1 MHALSF
7 HMPTKILFGK
17 GTVLQLVPEL
27 QRNGIDRVLL
37 LTGGKSI
44 YTSGLYETLTAL
56 LAEAGI
62 AFETVSKVQPN
73 PRVAKVRK
81 AIAVC
86 KSARIQAIIPVG
98 GGSVFDSAKAIAL
111 GAPSNSDIWD
121 IATKKAD
128 YPTVALPIYGILT
141 LSGTSSEV
149 NSTAVIT
156 NEAESQKRSI
166 HSDLLCPKVAIIDP
180 TLQYSVP
187 LPQIRH
193 CGVDAL
199 SHILEP
205 YLSGLETS
213 EIIAEHCESYARA
226 IIRCLCAMPEA
237 QMHYDTRAEL
247 AFCSTFAHS
256 GWASLGRA
264 GRGDFASHRIGHAL
278 SGLFDTPHG
287 VTLGIIMPAW
297 MQYIYNQGHNKDAL
311 ARFAT
316 QILGITQ
323 APDNDFA
330 LAGVHGFKEFIRSQ
344 SMPVSMREIG
354 ITERDIPALIENACQ
369 SLPFG
374 AVIPM
379 NEQHICEVLKLAL

>member
-1 MHALSF
+1 MHAFSF

-27 QRNGIDRVLL
+27 LQNGLHRVLL
-37 LTGGKSI
+37 LTGGTSI
-44 YTSGLYETLTAL
+44 HTSGLYETLTTL

-73 PRVAKVRK
+73 PRVSKVRE

-86 KSARIQAIIPVG
+86 KAARIQAIVPVG

-111 GAPSNSDIWD
+111 GALSHSDIWD
-121 IATKKAD
+121 IATRTA
-128 YPTVALPIYGILT
+128 PFPAESLPIYGILT

-149 NSTAVIT
+149 NNTAVIT
-156 NEAESQKRSI
+156 NEDENQKRSI
-166 HSDLLCPKVAIIDP
+166 HSELLCPKVAVIDP

-187 LPQIRH
+187 LLQIRH

-205 YLSGLETS
+205 YLCGLETS
-213 EIIAEHCESYARA
+213 EVITEHCEGYARA
-226 IIRCLCAMPEA
+226 IIRCLRSMPEA
-237 QMHYDTRAEL
+237 QMHYETRAEL

-256 GWASLGRA
+256 GWASIGRA

-297 MQYIYNQGHNKDAL
+297 MQYIYNQGLAKEAL

-316 QILGITQ
+316 RILGITQ
-323 APDNDFA
+323 APNDDFA
-330 LAGVHGFKEFIRSQ
+330 LAGVQGFKNFIRSQ
-344 SMPVSMREIG
+344 AMPVSLREIT
-354 ITERDIPALIENACQ
+354 ITEHDIPALTENACL

-374 AVIPM
+374 TVIPM
-379 NEQHICEVLKLAL
+379 DARHISEVLKLAL